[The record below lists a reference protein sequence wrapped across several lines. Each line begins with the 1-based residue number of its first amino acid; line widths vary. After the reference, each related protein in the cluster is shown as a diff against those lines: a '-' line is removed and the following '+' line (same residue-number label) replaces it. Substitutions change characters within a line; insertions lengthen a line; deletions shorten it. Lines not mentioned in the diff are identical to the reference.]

1 MAQAAMHM
9 NSRPHEVRHDGGHA
23 PHMHSEAELRGEI
36 KVWLFVSA
44 VPATFVAVI
53 VALAVLVR

>member
-1 MAQAAMHM
+1 MAQAVIHL
-9 NSRPHEVRHDGGHA
+9 NSRPHEARQDGGHA

-36 KVWLFVSA
+36 KVGLFLSV

-53 VALAVLVR
+53 TAIALLVH